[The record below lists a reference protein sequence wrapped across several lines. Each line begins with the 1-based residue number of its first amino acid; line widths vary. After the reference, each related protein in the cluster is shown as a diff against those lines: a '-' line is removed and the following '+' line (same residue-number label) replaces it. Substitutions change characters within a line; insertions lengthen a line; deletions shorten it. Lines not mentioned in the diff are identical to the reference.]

1 MTRAIHRR
9 TAVVFLA
16 LLGATALLA
25 GVVVGVGTALT
36 ADATLVVEHADGGD
50 RVLEVPVDEGTEVT
64 ISYMHSVEKTPVE
77 DIYVVEDGALRMDR
91 MVFVSHGAGLPSD
104 ADIEETDDGFVVY
117 PDGTYERLN
126 VVPGEIAGHE
136 LIVGDE
142 RYDLVERTDGP
153 VVLSVADRSLADAV
167 PVPVPW
173 SGSSANVPGEATVA
187 TDTGSDGGVLET
199 AGARATI
206 SLAEPLSILA
216 PTLDPASQSNP
227 DPLHYIVP

>member
-64 ISYMHSVEKTPVE
+64 VSYMHSVEKTPVE
-77 DIYVVEDGALRMDR
+77 DIYVVDDGALRMDR

-153 VVLSVADRSLADAV
+153 VVLSVADRSLTDAV
-167 PVPVPW
+167 PWP
-173 SGSSANVPGEATVA
+173 GSSANAPPGEATVT
-187 TDTGSDGGVLET
+187 TDTGGDSGVLET

-206 SLAEPLSILA
+206 PLAEPLSILA
-216 PTLDPASQSNP
+216 PTLDPVTVEP
-227 DPLHYIVP
+227 